1 MPPSPRRLLR
11 DIVNILTMSPSRGL
25 LRLPCRYGHR
35 RQNSGVAAR
44 VATAPIFSWAGFV
57 R

>member
-1 MPPSPRRLLR
+1 MPPSPRRLLS

-44 VATAPIFSWAGFV
+44 VATAPICSWAGFV